1 MIIVTKKILLCCSLD
16 HAILSN
22 HAVLETSKSIQLLH
36 RLARRP
42 EIILVYASGI
52 SLALMRQ
59 AIQQFNIPVPDY
71 AMSDV
76 ATTLYQVKD
85 REWRLIPQWVDEF
98 EKDWSGRSRL
108 ELATLL
114 ADYQQIR
121 LQEPEK
127 QNNYKLSYYAHPH
140 IDYHTLINETILR
153 FTTYNIQVS
162 VMWSID
168 RTLDLGLLDILPASA
183 TRRHALDYLMKL
195 TNIVEE
201 RVVYA
206 GDSGNDLPVL
216 TSGLQVILGRNTEPE
231 LCAEVER
238 RLGLIGA
245 LDKRYVA
252 EGCLFEMNGN
262 DCAGMIE
269 GAVHFLPEVLDWL
282 E

>member
-1 MIIVTKKILLCCSLD
+1 VIKKILLCCSLD

-22 HAVLETSKSIQLLH
+22 PVVLETSKSIQLLH
-36 RLARRP
+36 RLACRP
-42 EIILVYASGI
+42 EIILVYAGGI
-52 SLALMRQ
+52 SLPLMKQ

-76 ATTLYQVKD
+76 ASTLYQVKD
-85 REWRLIPQWVDEF
+85 REWRLIPRWVDEF
-98 EKDWSGRSRL
+98 KNDWGGRSRL
-108 ELATLL
+108 ELVTLL

-127 QNNYKLSYYAHPH
+127 QHNYKLSYYVHPH
-140 IDYHTLINETILR
+140 IDHSKLINEIILR

-168 RTLDLGLLDILPASA
+168 RILDLGLLDIVPASA
-183 TRRHALDYLMKL
+183 TRRNAVDYLMKL

-206 GDSGNDLPVL
+206 GDSGNDLAVL
-216 TSGLQVILGRNTEPE
+216 TSGLQVILGKNTASER
-231 LCAEVER
+231 CAEVER

-252 EGCLFEMNGN
+252 DGCLFEMNSN
-262 DCAGMIE
+262 DCTGIIE
-269 GAVHFLPEVLDWL
+269 GVVHFLPEVLDWL